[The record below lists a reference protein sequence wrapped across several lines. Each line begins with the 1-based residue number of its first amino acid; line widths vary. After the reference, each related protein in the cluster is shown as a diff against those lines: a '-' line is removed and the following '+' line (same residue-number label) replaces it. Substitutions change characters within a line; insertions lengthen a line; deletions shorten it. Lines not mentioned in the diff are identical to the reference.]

1 MGACARS
8 SEYASTT
15 GPELFRV
22 LIRPV
27 LRPLLLLLPVC
38 AFENIEQPQLPQLR
52 CLILQEVLERQQP
65 LF

>member
-1 MGACARS
+1 M
-8 SEYASTT
+8 
-15 GPELFRV
+15 FRV

-38 AFENIEQPQLPQLR
+38 VFEKIEQPQLPQLR